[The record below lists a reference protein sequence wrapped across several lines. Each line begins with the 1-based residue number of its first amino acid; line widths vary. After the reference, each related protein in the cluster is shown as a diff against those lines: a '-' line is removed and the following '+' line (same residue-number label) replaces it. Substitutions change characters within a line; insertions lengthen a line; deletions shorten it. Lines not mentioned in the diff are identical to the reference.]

1 MNREDEIKQL
11 KEQLRFYQEFPCEPW
26 TLPKAGM
33 SLTEEI
39 EKIKNQLEVLEELKP
54 KQRR

>member
-39 EKIKNQLEVLEELKP
+39 EKIKNQLEVLEEFKP
-54 KQRR
+54 KQR